1 MHDLILKNCTVINE
15 NKSFESDIAIKNN
28 RIELI
33 SNSIDQESKEIID
46 IDGRFVIPGLIDDQV
61 HFRAVSYTHLTLPTK
76 RIV

>member
-1 MHDLILKNCTVINE
+1 MYDLILKNCAVINE

-46 IDGRFVIPGLIDDQV
+46 IFLTTKFEGGRHERRVNKIN
-61 HFRAVSYTHLTLPTK
+61 K
-76 RIV
+76 

>member
-1 MHDLILKNCTVINE
+1 MYDLILKNCTVINE

-46 IDGRFVIPGLIDDQV
+46 ID
-61 HFRAVSYTHLTLPTK
+61 
-76 RIV
+76 

>member
-1 MHDLILKNCTVINE
+1 MYDLILKNCTVINE

-46 IDGRFVIPGLIDDQV
+46 IDGRFIIPGLIMSLIQI
-61 HFRAVSYTHLTLPTK
+61 SEPT
-76 RIV
+76 RPN